1 MNREEAG
8 ATAASSL
15 EGTNTGACSKSLLLH
30 SAPKKWLWQVKWRF
44 LARMACYHLYSAS
57 EQGSKKMKDNWL
69 QTTSKIQRIFLLSL
83 WKNLTFIIVGSFQ
96 KSSHSHW
103 KEDLNLISEDHEA
116 NTWWPGKP
124 CVQKLLH
131 SMKISPKYC
140 HFDSAFR
147 DEIDG
152 SFFRFL
158 SLTWILIDSIIL
170 LDV

>member
-15 EGTNTGACSKSLLLH
+15 EGTNTGACSKSLLLQ

-69 QTTSKIQRIFLLSL
+69 QTTSKIQRIFLFPFEKTWPSL
-83 WKNLTFIIVGSFQ
+83 LLGLFKNLPTVIEKKISI
-96 KSSHSHW
+96 W
-103 KEDLNLISEDHEA
+103 SEDHEA

-131 SMKISPKYC
+131 SMKFSPKYC
-140 HFDSAFR
+140 HFGSAFC

-152 SFFRFL
+152 SFSRFL
-158 SLTWILIDSIIL
+158 SLTWVLIDSILL

>member
-15 EGTNTGACSKSLLLH
+15 EGTNTGACSKSLLLQ

-103 KEDLNLISEDHEA
+103 KEDLNLIWGSWGKYLM
-116 NTWWPGKP
+116 TWKTLCTDCTVWNFPRNIAILAPLFATKLTGHFPGFW
-124 CVQKLLH
+124 V
-131 SMKISPKYC
+131 
-140 HFDSAFR
+140 
-147 DEIDG
+147 
-152 SFFRFL
+152 
-158 SLTWILIDSIIL
+158 
-170 LDV
+170 

>member
-15 EGTNTGACSKSLLLH
+15 EGTNTGACSKSLLLQ

-124 CVQKLLH
+124 CSYCTVWKFPRNIAIFAPLFATKLTG
-131 SMKISPKYC
+131 
-140 HFDSAFR
+140 HFPGF
-147 DEIDG
+147 
-152 SFFRFL
+152 
-158 SLTWILIDSIIL
+158 W
-170 LDV
+170 V